1 VLAARGLWV
10 TNEKRLLTAA
20 GLREVDEFMAMAR
33 PDPDVLREVV
43 DQSWTLCLE
52 AVRQATGGG

>member
-1 VLAARGLWV
+1 M

-33 PDPDVLREVV
+33 PDPDVLCDVV
-43 DQSWTLCLE
+43 DQSRTLCLE
-52 AVRQATGGG
+52 AVKQATGGG